1 MRLSLVTGG
10 CGFIGH
16 HLVRLLATRGERV
29 RVLDWRRPAADN
41 GIFAGLPSGAVEF
54 RQGDIADPATVDAA
68 VAGVSRVYHL
78 AANPNLWAR
87 DASVFERVNLG
98 GTLNVLAAAER
109 HRPERVVYTS
119 TESILAG
126 LRGAARGSAM
136 IDEDIAL
143 SVDDMPGPYCRSKF
157 LAERAALDAA
167 ANGLPVVV
175 VNPTLPIGPGDRLLT
190 PPSRMLLDFLGGR
203 TPAYLETAFN
213 MIDVRDAALGHIL
226 AAERGRTGQRYIL
239 GGENLTMSGLLALL
253 AEISGRPVPR
263 LRIPYW
269 LAYAYSAVDEFVAD
283 RITGKPPRAPLTGVR
298 LARHAMHF
306 DNSRALAELGLQPRP
321 LRRALTDAV
330 AWFRNEGL
338 LPEPANRCGA
348 HPQARAGE

>member
-10 CGFIGH
+10 CGFIGQ
-16 HLVRLLATRGERV
+16 HLVRLLAARGEAV
-29 RVLDWRRPAADN
+29 RILDRRQPAAE
-41 GIFAGLPSGAVEF
+41 GGAFANLPAGAVEF
-54 RQGDIADPATVDAA
+54 RQGDITDPAAVEAA
-68 VAGVSRVYHL
+68 MAGASRVYHL

-87 DASVFERVNLG
+87 DPRVFERVNLG
-98 GTLNVLAAAER
+98 GTLNVLAAAGR

-136 IDEDIAL
+136 IDEGIDL
-143 SVDDMPGPYCRSKF
+143 RVEDMPGPYCRSKF

-167 ANGLPVVV
+167 AKGLPVVV

-190 PPSRMLLDFLGGR
+190 PPSRMLLGFLGGQA
-203 TPAYLETAFN
+203 PAYLETAFN

-226 AAERGRTGQRYIL
+226 AAERGRIGQRYIL

-253 AEISGRPVPR
+253 AEISGRPMPR

-269 LAYAYSAVDEFVAD
+269 LAYAYSAVDEFVSD

-306 DNSRALAELGLQPRP
+306 DSSRALAELDLQPRP
-321 LRRALTDAV
+321 LRRALTDAI
-330 AWFRNEGL
+330 AWFRAEGL
-338 LPEPANRCGA
+338 LPEPANRRGA
-348 HPQARAGE
+348 HPEARAGE